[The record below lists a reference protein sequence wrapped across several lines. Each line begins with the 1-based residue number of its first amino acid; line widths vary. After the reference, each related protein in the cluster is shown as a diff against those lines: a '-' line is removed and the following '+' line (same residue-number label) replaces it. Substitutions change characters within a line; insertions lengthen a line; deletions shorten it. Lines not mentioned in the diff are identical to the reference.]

1 MSQQFIDIDN
11 DDWTSDLGSQ
21 DILDELKE
29 GITKLPSDIDDDK
42 YESESESES
51 QLFSTA
57 KPEIKKEKTF
67 LIMSMC
73 HGNKII
79 TRNIDTLDPDF
90 VSYLGELKRESWYE
104 FVRKTYICGTAPFG
118 NVCVISGNT
127 EARGSR
133 YDTAQNFKTFS
144 DSVSVK
150 NPDRKSLASSIKTT
164 NQQLQVSPVF
174 DLSSGT
180 PKPRISMYGEYAKRY
195 NAYEPGYF
203 PIRGIANP
211 TQLRIEIVPSRYT
224 LSGRNT
230 DNQDALVNQDPTHYS
245 ASRDFYSGI
254 FVSILTDGR
263 NTFIFENL
271 FNMADGKHIME
282 IFTRVK
288 EPIPGID
295 TSIIDGKELY
305 DAIDRYIVYWNQQIR
320 PKSDKNNAF
329 SEFIINYKSNGYTVP
344 NKNNI
349 GKTLQSYFIITQ
361 MNTVTVYVLANLIF
375 DFLDFKTRTPN
386 ERYKPSFP
394 QWIDDLK
401 EQNSKV
407 INISTA
413 CESVDEKLAPGIVQ
427 DVSNYITSLSV
438 KQTDTQQVVDF
449 EGDKP
454 IINFDRI
461 NKYVDRVTKRLFRK
475 QMGLS
480 IAHEPT
486 SEDEADEE
494 RYRLFDE
501 ALERGFNERGLNEK
515 GITTYSDRPLKIGE
529 LSSNTSTPKYSFR
542 PEEIKKTIIIDKS
555 REQPKRDYS
564 ELPTTQNDGRGSIK
578 RGPVGGTRR
587 INNKRRITKKL
598 RTNNKRRKTYKRKT
612 YKRKTY
618 KRKTYKRKTYKR
630 RTINRRTYKK

>member
-21 DILDELKE
+21 DILDELKK
-29 GITKLPSDIDDDK
+29 GITNLPSDIDDDK
-42 YESESESES
+42 YESESESESES

-118 NVCVISGNT
+118 NVCVINENT
-127 EARGSR
+127 EAPGSR

-144 DSVSVK
+144 ASVSVK

-164 NQQLQVSPVF
+164 NQQLQVSPDF
-174 DLSSGT
+174 DILSGT
-180 PKPRISMYGEYAKRY
+180 PKPKISMYGEYAKRY
-195 NAYEPGYF
+195 NAYEPGHF

-230 DNQDALVNQDPTHYS
+230 DNQDALVNEDPTHYS

-305 DAIDRYIVYWNQQIR
+305 DAIDIYIVYWNQQIR

-349 GKTLQSYFIITQ
+349 DKTLQSYFIITQ

-386 ERYKPSFP
+386 ERYQPSFP
-394 QWIDDLK
+394 KWIDDLK

-454 IINFDRI
+454 IINFNRI
-461 NKYVDRVTKRLFRK
+461 DKYVDRVTKRLLRK

-480 IAHEPT
+480 IAQELT
-486 SEDEADEE
+486 SEDDEEEE

-501 ALERGFNERGLNEK
+501 ALERGFNERG
-515 GITTYSDRPLKIGE
+515 ITDSDRPLKIGE
-529 LSSNTSTPKYSFR
+529 LSSTSTPKYSFR
-542 PEEIKKTIIIDKS
+542 PEDIKKTTTIIDKS

-564 ELPTTQNDGRGSIK
+564 ELPTTQNDRRGSIK
-578 RGPVGGTRR
+578 RGPVGGTR
-587 INNKRRITKKL
+587 

-618 KRKTYKRKTYKR
+618 KRKTYKRR
-630 RTINRRTYKK
+630 NNNRRTYKK

>member
-1 MSQQFIDIDN
+1 MIQQFIDIN
-11 DDWTSDLGSQ
+11 DDDWASDLGSQ
-21 DILDELKE
+21 DILDELKK

-51 QLFSTA
+51 QLVPMA

-79 TRNIDTLDPDF
+79 TRNIVTLDPDF
-90 VSYLGELKRESWYE
+90 VSYLDELKRESWYE

-118 NVCVISGNT
+118 NVCVINENT
-127 EARGSR
+127 AAPGSR

-144 DSVSVK
+144 ASVSVK
-150 NPDRKSLASSIKTT
+150 NPYRKSLASSIKTT
-164 NQQLQVSPVF
+164 NQQIQVSPDFDVF
-174 DLSSGT
+174 SGT
-180 PKPRISMYGEYAKRY
+180 PKPRISMYGQHAKTY
-195 NAYEPGYF
+195 NAYNPGYF

-211 TQLRIEIVPSRYT
+211 TQLRIEIVPSKYT

-271 FNMADGKHIME
+271 FNIADGKHIME

-295 TSIIDGKELY
+295 TNIIDGKDLY
-305 DAIDRYIVYWNQQIR
+305 DAIERYIGYWNQQIR
-320 PKSDKNNAF
+320 PKSDKNNVF
-329 SEFIINYKSNGYTVP
+329 LEFIINYKSNGYTVP
-344 NKNNI
+344 NKNNA
-349 GKTLQSYFIITQ
+349 GKTFQSYFIITQ

-386 ERYKPSFP
+386 ERYQPSFP

-427 DVSNYITSLSV
+427 DVSNYVTNLSI
-438 KQTDTQQVVDF
+438 KQTDTQQEVDF

-461 NKYVDRVTKRLFRK
+461 DKYVERVTKRLFRK

-480 IAHEPT
+480 IEHELT
-486 SEDEADEE
+486 SEDEADKE

-501 ALERGFNERGLNEK
+501 DFEIGFNERG
-515 GITTYSDRPLKIGE
+515 ITKDSDTPLTIEE
-529 LSSNTSTPKYSFR
+529 LSSNTSRPKYSFR
-542 PEEIKKTIIIDKS
+542 PE
-555 REQPKRDYS
+555 RDYS
-564 ELPTTQNDGRGSIK
+564 ELSTQNDGRGSIK

-618 KRKTYKRKTYKR
+618 KRKTYKRRTNNRKTYK
-630 RTINRRTYKK
+630 K

>member
-1 MSQQFIDIDN
+1 MSQQFININ
-11 DDWTSDLGSQ
+11 DDDWASDLGSQ

-42 YESESESES
+42 YESESESKS
-51 QLFSTA
+51 QLVPMA
-57 KPEIKKEKTF
+57 KTEIKKEKTF
-67 LIMSMC
+67 LVMSMC

-79 TRNIDTLDPDF
+79 TKNIDTLAPDF

-118 NVCVISGNT
+118 NVCVINENT
-127 EARGSR
+127 EAPGSR

-144 DSVSVK
+144 ASVSVK

-164 NQQLQVSPVF
+164 NQQLQVSPDF
-174 DLSSGT
+174 DLLSGRS
-180 PKPRISMYGEYAKRY
+180 KPRISMYGEYAKRY

-211 TQLRIEIVPSRYT
+211 TQLRIEIVPSKYT

-254 FVSILTDGR
+254 FVSILTDGI
-263 NTFIFENL
+263 NTFIFDEL
-271 FNMADGKHIME
+271 FNIADGKHIME

-305 DAIDRYIVYWNQQIR
+305 DAIERYIGYWNQQIR
-320 PKSDKNNAF
+320 YRVDTNNDF

-344 NKNNI
+344 NKNNA
-349 GKTLQSYFIITQ
+349 GKTLQNYFIITQ

-386 ERYKPSFP
+386 ERYQPSFP

-427 DVSNYITSLSV
+427 EVSNYVTNLSI
-438 KQTDTQQVVDF
+438 KQTDTQQEVDF
-449 EGDKP
+449 EEDKP
-454 IINFDRI
+454 IIDFDRVD
-461 NKYVDRVTKRLFRK
+461 KYVERITKRLFRK

-480 IAHEPT
+480 IAQGPT

-494 RYRLFDE
+494 RYNEFD
-501 ALERGFNERGLNEK
+501 AAFKRGLIEK
-515 GITTYSDRPLKIGE
+515 GITPYSDTPLTIEE
-529 LSSNTSTPKYSFR
+529 LSSNTSTSTPKYSFR
-542 PEEIKKTIIIDKS
+542 PE
-555 REQPKRDYS
+555 RDYS

-618 KRKTYKRKTYKR
+618 KRKTYKRRTNNRKTYK
-630 RTINRRTYKK
+630 K